1 VRLTRDLLFGSE
13 GSLKFKSGLWND
25 IRTVIVPTL
34 VDKVGMLMC
43 VARATV
49 HLVSE
54 SKTSV
59 LKVKNVIVKVAAL
72 NFSIRDLKHDFL

>member
-1 VRLTRDLLFGSE
+1 
-13 GSLKFKSGLWND
+13 
-25 IRTVIVPTL
+25 
-34 VDKVGMLMC
+34 MC